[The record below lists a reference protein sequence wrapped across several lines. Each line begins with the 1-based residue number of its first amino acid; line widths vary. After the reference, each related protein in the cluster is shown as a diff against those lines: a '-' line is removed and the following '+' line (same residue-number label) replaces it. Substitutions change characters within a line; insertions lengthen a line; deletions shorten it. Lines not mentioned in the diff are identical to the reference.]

1 MRKSLI
7 LILAAAAISFA
18 TDCGTDQFLT
28 CNPSNVAQLPPA
40 GALKAADAFSL
51 RVGNGEYRSVT
62 LAALSSD
69 TTFVDSVRGYSTV
82 PTITVKC
89 SRLGSIRTCT
99 VPAFTGTS
107 NVTTLTLDAWP
118 SGWRVLASQ
127 SVGGLVMTDN
137 TSTTRQTAKVV
148 AATTGVLTFTFADS
162 AGVSAAFTNTGTKAL
177 GQAFQITFIAP

>member
-7 LILAAAAISFA
+7 LVLAAAAISFA

-107 NVTTLTLDAWP
+107 NATTLTLDAWP
-118 SGWRVLASQ
+118 AAWRVLASQ

-148 AATTGVLTFTFADS
+148 AGTNGVLTFTFADT
-162 AGVSAAFTNTGTKAL
+162 AGVSAAFTASGTKAL
-177 GQAFQITFIAP
+177 AQAFQITFIAP